1 MQAEKSD
8 IIARL
13 RHQLDP
19 LQGVKTTLNGI
30 DVVMVPG
37 PQKIAFP
44 NGLLSFGAVHEFVCN
59 GAAEAAATS
68 GFIAAVMATL
78 MKNGGVIIWISAQR
92 NLFPPGLVNFGVPP
106 ENIIFLDL
114 QKTKDL
120 LWALEE
126 TLKCS
131 SVAVV
136 VGEIPELSFTSSRR
150 LQLAVEQ
157 SGAMG
162 FILRNNPRNLTTTG
176 CVTRWKISSL
186 PSNLENGM
194 PGVGFPRWKASLLKT
209 RHGKPADWEV
219 EWAAG
224 KFRTLSSN
232 NTAVIK
238 TLKKA
243 G

>member
-1 MQAEKSD
+1 MQAAKSD

-13 RHQLDP
+13 RQQLHP

-30 DVVMVPG
+30 EVATASG

-44 NGLLSFGAVHEFVCN
+44 NDLLSYGAVHEFVCN
-59 GAAEAAATS
+59 GSAETTATS
-68 GFIAAVMATL
+68 GFIAALLATL
-78 MKNGGVIIWISAQR
+78 MKNGGVAIWISAKR
-92 NLFPPGLVNFGVPP
+92 NLFPTGLVNFGILP

-114 QKTKDL
+114 QKTKDM

-126 TLKCS
+126 ALKCS
-131 SVAVV
+131 SIAAVI
-136 VGEIPELSFTSSRR
+136 GEIPELSFTSARR

-157 SGAMG
+157 SGTMG

-194 PGVGFPRWKASLLKT
+194 PGVGFPRWNASLLKT
-209 RHGKPADWEV
+209 RNGKPANWEV

-224 KFRTLSSN
+224 KFRTLSSI